1 MNGQNKIKEKMYH
14 CLCQLFGKDDVICNK
29 PKDDKYPWVSD
40 FYIISR
46 KLYIEDFTDKVH
58 HGHLFNCDNDVDV
71 AILKQI
77 KSKEEID
84 IWSNIDVNKHKYGN
98 VLFFYTYSEFEKWF
112 KIYKEN
118 IKEEIKMRSLR
129 ESLMLSYNHEDLI
142 KKLKKEYNILQIH
155 KNSDYSKARDFCIV
169 VSNNEYPNLEKDIK
183 FNKILNFYGY
193 YITDKTRKDKDNE
206 IYVLEPIYADKANKL
221 VYKECNGI
229 VWHVTKNE
237 NLESILHKGIYPKKD
252 SNYRKFSSRVFF
264 TCGKTRQEI
273 FDNVKFIIKEQLQ
286 FAKYNILKVDVNKY
300 NVNFYYD
307 TLNKKEHNCVY
318 SNAIFYPSLITNI
331 ADNLND
337 FEDYLDNIIL
347 KSEDIKN
354 EDLYGKVFYEQKYTL
369 NGHTEEDN
377 GLDINKLIFR
387 GYRDII

>member
-1 MNGQNKIKEKMYH
+1 MNGQSKIKEKMYH

-84 IWSNIDVNKHKYGN
+84 IWSNIDANKHKYGN
-98 VLFFYTYSEFEKWF
+98 VLFFYTYSEFENWF

-118 IKEEIKMRSLR
+118 IKEEIRKR
-129 ESLMLSYNHEDLI
+129 YI
-142 KKLKKEYNILQIH
+142 FKKYI
-155 KNSDYSKARDFCIV
+155 
-169 VSNNEYPNLEKDIK
+169 YPNEQ
-183 FNKILNFYGY
+183 N
-193 YITDKTRKDKDNE
+193 T
-206 IYVLEPIYADKANKL
+206 L

-237 NLESILHKGIYPKKD
+237 NLKSILHKGIYPKKD

-273 FDNVKFIIKEQLQ
+273 FDNVKFIIEEQLQ
-286 FAKYNILKVDVNKY
+286 FAKYNILKVDVNRY

-318 SNAIFYPSLITNI
+318 SNAIFYPNLITNI
-331 ADNLND
+331 ASNLND

-354 EDLYGKVFYEQKYTL
+354 EDLYGKIFYEQKYTL
-369 NGHTEEDN
+369 NGHTEENN
-377 GLDINKLIFR
+377 GLDINKLIFQ